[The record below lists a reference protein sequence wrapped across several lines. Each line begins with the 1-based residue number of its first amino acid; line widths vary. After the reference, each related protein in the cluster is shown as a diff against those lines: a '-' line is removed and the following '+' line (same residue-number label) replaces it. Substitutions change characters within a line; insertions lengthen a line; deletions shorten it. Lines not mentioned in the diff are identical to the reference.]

1 MNIFKQIIYF
11 NSHEIIQ
18 KDLLDLKTLLWIFK
32 SPLLWILNLI
42 LDLNSI
48 FQISIFEK
56 IPKLGL
62 ILISSILYSKVSLEV
77 WKFSLT

>member
-32 SPLLWILNLI
+32 SPFLWILNLI

-48 FQISIFEK
+48 FQIFIFEK